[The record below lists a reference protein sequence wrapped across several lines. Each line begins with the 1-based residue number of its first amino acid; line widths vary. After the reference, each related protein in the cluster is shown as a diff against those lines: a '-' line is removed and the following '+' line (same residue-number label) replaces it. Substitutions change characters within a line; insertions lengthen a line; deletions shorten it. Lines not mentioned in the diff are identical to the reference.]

1 MMEAQSRDVDVP
13 VEKYQ
18 LPRSQAMVLHAFR
31 HPLTVGAV
39 AAASPQLVSQVIA
52 EIDSLADL
60 VVELGTGTGI
70 ITRALLEQRQYR
82 AGVVSIEIDPQL
94 AELARVGCADGAEV
108 MVGDA
113 LQLESLIEAGRADSI
128 VCSLPLTLFSAT
140 QLDQLFSGALAS
152 LKPGGAFVF
161 YLYRPGLWGRRY
173 RRVVTHARKHF
184 ASVDEGQTVWRNLPP
199 ARVIVC
205 R

>member
-1 MMEAQSRDVDVP
+1 MIEAQSRSVDVP
-13 VEKYQ
+13 VENYP

-31 HPLTVGAV
+31 RPLTVGAV
-39 AAASPQLVSQVIA
+39 AAASSQLVSRVVA

-82 AGVVSIEIDPQL
+82 PGVVSIEIDPQL
-94 AELARVGCADGAEV
+94 AELARVGCAAGAEV

-128 VCSLPLTLFSAT
+128 VCSLPLTLFSVKH
-140 QLDQLFSGALAS
+140 LDQLFSGALES
-152 LKPGGAFVF
+152 LKPGGVFVF
-161 YLYRPGLWGRRY
+161 YLYRTGFWGRRY
-173 RRVVTHARKHF
+173 RRVMTHARRHF
-184 ASVDEGQTVWRNLPP
+184 ASVDEGRTVWRNLPP

>member
-1 MMEAQSRDVDVP
+1 MIDAQARKVDVP
-13 VEKYQ
+13 EEKYLLQ
-18 LPRSQAMVLHAFR
+18 RPQAMFLHAFR

-52 EIDSLADL
+52 EIDSHADL
-60 VVELGTGTGI
+60 VVELGTGTGT

-82 AGVVSIEIDPQL
+82 PGVISIEIDPQL
-94 AELARVGCADGAEV
+94 AELARLGCADGAEV

-140 QLDQLFSGALAS
+140 HLDQLFSGALGS
-152 LKPGGAFVF
+152 LKPGGVFVF
-161 YLYRPGLWGRRY
+161 YLYRTGLWGRRY
-173 RRVVTHARKHF
+173 RRVVKHARKHF
-184 ASVDEGQTVWRNLPP
+184 ASVDQGQTVWRNLPP